1 VVDSVVCACA
11 EAMDMMPRDVRPG
24 LLAAFA
30 RATELGVDVQ
40 KVERVLRGTLAAAK
54 AAGASGS

>member
-1 VVDSVVCACA
+1 
-11 EAMDMMPRDVRPG
+11 MDMMPRDVRPG

-40 KVERVLRGTLAAAK
+40 KVERVLRAALAPAKRSSSSESPAGTAEPVR
-54 AAGASGS
+54 